1 MTSSKYEVVE
11 PSQEPSG
18 LQTDLTFGL
27 GKNQHAILGSTTS
40 EQIVTTTYSQQVN
53 GSSEITT
60 TGQDTLIQKA
70 IDSTELVH
78 EPVTT
83 QVMTHQE
90 GQAMAVDKE
99 DRNRL
104 LANSSSGALSRKGTV
119 IVKKVA
125 NNIDDEQVELGSFGD
140 DDENAEVII
149 NTGENEDE
157 FQNTIAKPQVTSYE
171 TANSEPND
179 VQTAAMME
187 RDADSQD
194 EGIPTERSEDDKNDI
209 QKVASVVQ
217 PQIDLGQPGSGQ
229 DQLEGGEEEDNEGN
243 LGGS

>member
-1 MTSSKYEVVE
+1 
-11 PSQEPSG
+11 
-18 LQTDLTFGL
+18 
-27 GKNQHAILGSTTS
+27 
-40 EQIVTTTYSQQVN
+40 VN

-157 FQNTIAKPQVTSYE
+157 F
-171 TANSEPND
+171 
-179 VQTAAMME
+179 
-187 RDADSQD
+187 
-194 EGIPTERSEDDKNDI
+194 
-209 QKVASVVQ
+209 
-217 PQIDLGQPGSGQ
+217 
-229 DQLEGGEEEDNEGN
+229 
-243 LGGS
+243 